1 MSFHAKSAL
10 RKSLDTSTTFYTS
23 SLNLRENSSLNLST
37 TYNADNH
44 NHNNST
50 LRQNNL
56 SSLAAAVG
64 VKSSKNASQIQAKLQ
79 NSAELVDK
87 NGQVNKGMVTVDT
100 SKARSNTE
108 VLRMCL
114 KELGWQDCPAGLPN
128 GCDIIWQSCTSHEGD
143 QTMSNTHFAHSR
155 VNKFPNMNYL
165 LRKGPLTRSLNV
177 MRSIYSK
184 KFDFYPRT
192 WFLPEQF
199 KEFSQDCRFIHERQ
213 SKLKQNA
220 STFIVKP
227 NDGSQGDGIILIKS
241 PDEYIKAVSKT
252 RNASKIYIV
261 QEYIHNPFLIDG
273 LKFDLR
279 IYVVIVSLKPL
290 EIHICDEGLV
300 RFATVNYQ
308 SPNETNL
315 NEIYMHLTNY
325 SLNKKNQSYKFTAE
339 SSTLDES
346 ANTTT
351 TSSGEQVVSPGQ
363 GSKRKLTRIFSYMQS
378 KGINVNRIKAAID
391 DLVVKTVF
399 ALLPEMK
406 VECAFETYN
415 APNKQKSSSFQVSP
429 FRFQFPFG
437 LVLSFGLFFLLRR
450 FWALTFC

>member
-1 MSFHAKSAL
+1 
-10 RKSLDTSTTFYTS
+10 
-23 SLNLRENSSLNLST
+23 
-37 TYNADNH
+37 
-44 NHNNST
+44 
-50 LRQNNL
+50 L
-56 SSLAAAVG
+56 SSLAAATAAAN
-64 VKSSKNASQIQAKLQ
+64 VKSSKNSNSIQSKL
-79 NSAELVDK
+79 NSNESLDK
-87 NGQVNKGMVTVDT
+87 NGQVIKGIVTVDT
-100 SKARSNTE
+100 SKARSNAE

-143 QTMSNTHFAHSR
+143 QTVPNTHFAHSR
-155 VNKFPNMNYL
+155 VNKFPNMNFL

-213 SKLKQNA
+213 SKLKQHA

-227 NDGSQGDGIILIKS
+227 NDGSQGDGIMLIKS
-241 PDEYIKAVSKT
+241 PDEYVKAVSKT

-308 SPNETNL
+308 SPNENNL

-339 SSTLDES
+339 SSNLGET
-346 ANTTT
+346 AT
-351 TSSGEQVVSPGQ
+351 TSSEQPVSSGQ

-378 KGINVNRIKAAID
+378 KGINVKRIKAAID

-406 VECAFETYN
+406 VECAFETFN
-415 APNKQKSSSFQVSP
+415 APNKQKSSSFQVS
-429 FRFQFPFG
+429 
-437 LVLSFGLFFLLRR
+437 S
-450 FWALTFC
+450 